1 MARLTVIS
9 AASVRVGRRVILK
22 VTRGQPISGS
32 GHLTFKCGNSG
43 AVVLRNIELAQI
55 RDCVIECDCG
65 SFNETPRLIPLRT
78 GYAPRFGEL
87 WPRPGINRGG
97 SSDRRS

>member
-9 AASVRVGRRVILK
+9 GALARSGRRVILK

-32 GHLTFKCGNSG
+32 GPLTFECGNCA
-43 AVVLRNIELAQI
+43 AVVLQDVHLDQI

-65 SFNETPRLIPLRT
+65 AFSEI
-78 GYAPRFGEL
+78 A
-87 WPRPGINRGG
+87 
-97 SSDRRS
+97 RRIFAG